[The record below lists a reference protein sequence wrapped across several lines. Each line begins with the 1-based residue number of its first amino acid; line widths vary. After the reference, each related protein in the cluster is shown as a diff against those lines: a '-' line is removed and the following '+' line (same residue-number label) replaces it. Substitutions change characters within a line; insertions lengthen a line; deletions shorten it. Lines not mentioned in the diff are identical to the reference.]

1 MKKLTEEQKS
11 EYIGLL
17 EYVIEEYPNDKKQK
31 ESIMTNIKKE
41 KMMKIIIKK
50 NKSGR
55 VKISQFSMDMI
66 KKFFHNPYE
75 RKEFVRYVSQLII
88 DKDLPRM
95 EFHMEDRGKVSNQEF
110 DKLINETKKEN
121 SWVVRH
127 SFPKV

>member
-1 MKKLTEEQKS
+1 MKTK
-11 EYIGLL
+11 
-17 EYVIEEYPNDKKQK
+17 VNNNNNDKEVIMTTQNRTQK
-31 ESIMTNIKKE
+31 EL

-110 DKLINETKKEN
+110 DKLINEPKKEN
-121 SWVVRH
+121 SWVVRNLI
-127 SFPKV
+127 PKV

>member
-17 EYVIEEYPNDKKQK
+17 EYVIEEYPNDKKQ
-31 ESIMTNIKKE
+31 EE
-41 KMMKIIIKK
+41 LKMMKIIIKK